1 MLKKTITYEDFNG
14 ETKTEDFFFHLSKA
28 ELVELEL
35 SHEGGLSASLQRIID
50 AEDGKGIVQEFK
62 NIILSAYGKKSDDGR
77 RFIKNQQI
85 REEFESTEAYS
96 ALFMELVTNTD
107 AAVEFI
113 NGVIPAGMAEEAAA
127 LASPEVKPVE
137 ESVTVLPVPSEISQ
151 GPPAPSAS
159 HESPGGIEIVTK
171 ADLLRMSAEDV
182 QITMRRIEAGQA
194 KLEE

>member
-1 MLKKTITYEDFNG
+1 VLKKTITYEDFNG

-35 SHEGGLSASLQRIID
+35 SHQGGLSASLQRIID

-96 ALFMELVTNTD
+96 ALFMELVTDTD

-127 LASPEVKPVE
+127 LASPAIAPVE
-137 ESVTVLPVPSEISQ
+137 ESVKVIPTPEPQVDQPTDEPYVYQEPEVVSR
-151 GPPAPSAS
+151 
-159 HESPGGIEIVTK
+159 

>member
-1 MLKKTITYEDFNG
+1 VLKKTITYEDFNG

-107 AAVEFI
+107 AAVDFI

-137 ESVTVLPVPSEISQ
+137 ESVTVIPTPESQ
-151 GPPAPSAS
+151 VDQPTDEPYVYQEP
-159 HESPGGIEIVTK
+159 EVVTR
-171 ADLLRMSAEDV
+171 AELLKMSAEDV